1 MTKNR
6 CSVKVFIQTNVLEVK
21 VMFNKY
27 KNKSLTNIAVV
38 SISCVVFIVFFMN
51 LYHNAQMEQTYEI
64 TDHTIS
70 KKAIIKDDNKN
81 VNTTN
86 GEQNNYKVFA
96 FVR

>member
-1 MTKNR
+1 MLTKNR
-6 CSVKVFIQTNVLEVK
+6 CSDKVCIQTNVLEVK

-27 KNKSLTNIAVV
+27 KNKLLTNIVV

-86 GEQNNYKVFA
+86 GEQNDYKVFA

>member
-21 VMFNKY
+21 V
-27 KNKSLTNIAVV
+27 
-38 SISCVVFIVFFMN
+38 
-51 LYHNAQMEQTYEI
+51 YHNAQMEQTYEI

>member
-1 MTKNR
+1 
-6 CSVKVFIQTNVLEVK
+6 
-21 VMFNKY
+21 
-27 KNKSLTNIAVV
+27 
-38 SISCVVFIVFFMN
+38 
-51 LYHNAQMEQTYEI
+51 MEQTYEI

-96 FVR
+96 FVRWL

>member
-1 MTKNR
+1 MLTKNR
-6 CSVKVFIQTNVLEVK
+6 CSDKVCIQTNVLEVK

-27 KNKSLTNIAVV
+27 KNKLLTNIVV

-70 KKAIIKDDNKN
+70 KRQLLKMTIR
-81 VNTTN
+81 T
-86 GEQNNYKVFA
+86 
-96 FVR
+96 